1 MVGGSFGKCCRE
13 GYIIAVVF
21 IEHVVYAVIVCLVLI
36 ASTNQAID
44 ESIFFSSIVEKERFV
59 SVMAK

>member
-44 ESIFFSSIVEKERFV
+44 ESISFLRLLKNSGS
-59 SVMAK
+59 